1 MLGMGR
7 KSRQLVGLDIGS
19 SSIKAVEL
27 KSTKSGYELVS
38 FGMETLAPDTVV
50 DGAIMDAPQV
60 ANAISKIFDAQ
71 RIKTKNVATSVSG
84 HSVIVKRVPLPL
96 MTEDELYDRIP
107 SEASQHI
114 PFDIADVNLSY
125 QLLESMDSQMDV
137 LLVAV
142 KKDKI
147 LNHTNVLAQAGKTP
161 VVVDIDAFG
170 LQNCFEVNY
179 EPDAGQTVALLNIGA
194 SVMNINI
201 VRGGGGNQYTDALQK
216 ELDLSF
222 EDAERLKRGDSLP
235 SVTDEQKQ
243 QILRSVSDILTLEIQ
258 KTFDFFRATASGE
271 NIQRI
276 VVAGGT
282 ARVPGLVD
290 LLREE
295 FAMPVEELNPF
306 RKVSIDP
313 GKHSDDQIREMA
325 PRLAIA
331 AGAAMPAVFIG
342 AGLVLGALVLGFFY
356 YTWQQQLNKENAE
369 IKRLTAQKTELEQT
383 KQQVEAF
390 EKQKV
395 VLQQRVST
403 IEQLQRDRTG
413 GQELLDMVANTVS
426 RTENLWLTEMVRK
439 GSTLSME
446 GTSASVNAV
455 ANFITALKRSGYF
468 QKVEI
473 KETKQDEKNTA
484 VQSFGFQ
491 ISAEITPP
499 NAAQARPANTPA
511 PAAAAKAPAK
521 KG

>member
-1 MLGMGR
+1 MSLFGG

-27 KSTKSGYELVS
+27 KQTKGGYELVS
-38 FGMETLAPDTVV
+38 FGTEHLAQDTVV

-179 EPDAGQTVALLNIGA
+179 DPDAGQTVALLNVGA

-201 VRGGGGNQYTDALQK
+201 VRGGVPLFTRD
-216 ELDLSF
+216 
-222 EDAERLKRGDSLP
+222 
-235 SVTDEQKQ
+235 
-243 QILRSVSDILTLEIQ
+243 VS
-258 KTFDFFRATASGE
+258 
-271 NIQRI
+271 
-276 VVAGGT
+276 AGGK
-282 ARVPGLVD
+282 ARGPGLVD

-306 RKVSIDP
+306 RKVLVNPS
-313 GKHSDDQIREMA
+313 KHSEDQIREMG

-331 AGAAMPAVFIG
+331 V
-342 AGLVLGALVLGFFY
+342 GLAL
-356 YTWQQQLNKENAE
+356 
-369 IKRLTAQKTELEQT
+369 
-383 KQQVEAF
+383 
-390 EKQKV
+390 
-395 VLQQRVST
+395 
-403 IEQLQRDRTG
+403 
-413 GQELLDMVANTVS
+413 
-426 RTENLWLTEMVRK
+426 
-439 GSTLSME
+439 
-446 GTSASVNAV
+446 
-455 ANFITALKRSGYF
+455 RSF
-468 QKVEI
+468 
-473 KETKQDEKNTA
+473 D
-484 VQSFGFQ
+484 
-491 ISAEITPP
+491 
-499 NAAQARPANTPA
+499 
-511 PAAAAKAPAK
+511 
-521 KG
+521 

>member
-1 MLGMGR
+1 MGLLGGK
-7 KSRQLVGLDIGS
+7 KSKQIVGLDIGS

-27 KSTKSGYELVS
+27 KATKAGYELVS
-38 FGMETLAPDTVV
+38 FGMESLAPDTVV

-60 ANAISKIFDAQ
+60 ANAISKIFDAE

-96 MTEDELYDRIP
+96 MTEEELYDRIP

-161 VVVDIDAFG
+161 MIVDIDAFA

-179 EPDAGQTVALLNIGA
+179 EPDSAQTVALLNIGA

-201 VRGGGGNQYTDALQK
+201 VRGGIPLFTRDVSVGGNQYTDALQK
-216 ELDLSF
+216 ELDLGF
-222 EDAERLKRGDSLP
+222 EDAERLKKGDTLP
-235 SVTDEQKQ
+235 SVTDEQRQ

-306 RKVSIDP
+306 RRVLINP
-313 GKHSDDQIREMA
+313 GRHSDDQIRDIA
-325 PRLAIA
+325 PRLVIA
-331 AGAAMPAVFIG
+331 V
-342 AGLVLGALVLGFFY
+342 GLAL
-356 YTWQQQLNKENAE
+356 
-369 IKRLTAQKTELEQT
+369 
-383 KQQVEAF
+383 
-390 EKQKV
+390 
-395 VLQQRVST
+395 
-403 IEQLQRDRTG
+403 
-413 GQELLDMVANTVS
+413 
-426 RTENLWLTEMVRK
+426 
-439 GSTLSME
+439 
-446 GTSASVNAV
+446 
-455 ANFITALKRSGYF
+455 RSF
-468 QKVEI
+468 
-473 KETKQDEKNTA
+473 D
-484 VQSFGFQ
+484 
-491 ISAEITPP
+491 
-499 NAAQARPANTPA
+499 
-511 PAAAAKAPAK
+511 
-521 KG
+521 

>member
-1 MLGMGR
+1 MGLFGGK
-7 KSRQLVGLDIGS
+7 KSRQIVGLDIGS

-27 KSTKSGYELVS
+27 KSTKGGYELVS
-38 FGMETLAPDTVV
+38 FGMESLAPDTVV

-60 ANAISKIFDAQ
+60 ANAISKIFDAE
-71 RIKTKNVATSVSG
+71 RIKTKNVATAVSG

-161 VVVDIDAFG
+161 VIVDIDAFA

-179 EPDAGQTVALLNIGA
+179 EPDTAQTVALLNIGA

-201 VRGGGGNQYTDALQK
+201 VRGGIPLFTRDVSVGGNQYTDALQK

-222 EDAERLKRGDSLP
+222 EDAERLKKGETLP

-306 RKVSIDP
+306 RRVLINP
-313 GKHSDDQIREMA
+313 GRHSDDQIRDMA
-325 PRLAIA
+325 PRLVIA
-331 AGAAMPAVFIG
+331 V
-342 AGLVLGALVLGFFY
+342 GLAL
-356 YTWQQQLNKENAE
+356 
-369 IKRLTAQKTELEQT
+369 
-383 KQQVEAF
+383 
-390 EKQKV
+390 
-395 VLQQRVST
+395 
-403 IEQLQRDRTG
+403 
-413 GQELLDMVANTVS
+413 
-426 RTENLWLTEMVRK
+426 
-439 GSTLSME
+439 
-446 GTSASVNAV
+446 
-455 ANFITALKRSGYF
+455 RSF
-468 QKVEI
+468 
-473 KETKQDEKNTA
+473 D
-484 VQSFGFQ
+484 
-491 ISAEITPP
+491 
-499 NAAQARPANTPA
+499 
-511 PAAAAKAPAK
+511 
-521 KG
+521 

>member
-1 MLGMGR
+1 MGLFGG
-7 KSRQLVGLDIGS
+7 KSRQIVGLDIGS

-27 KSTKSGYELVS
+27 KSTKAGYELVS

-71 RIKTKNVATSVSG
+71 RIKSKNVATSVSG

-161 VVVDIDAFG
+161 VVVDIDAFA

-201 VRGGGGNQYTDALQK
+201 VRGGIPLFTRDVSVGGNQYTDALQK

-222 EDAERLKRGDSLP
+222 EDAERLKRGDTLP

-306 RKVSIDP
+306 RRVLINP
-313 GKHSDDQIREMA
+313 GRHSDDQIRDMA
-325 PRLAIA
+325 PRLVIA
-331 AGAAMPAVFIG
+331 V
-342 AGLVLGALVLGFFY
+342 GLAL
-356 YTWQQQLNKENAE
+356 
-369 IKRLTAQKTELEQT
+369 
-383 KQQVEAF
+383 
-390 EKQKV
+390 
-395 VLQQRVST
+395 
-403 IEQLQRDRTG
+403 
-413 GQELLDMVANTVS
+413 
-426 RTENLWLTEMVRK
+426 
-439 GSTLSME
+439 
-446 GTSASVNAV
+446 
-455 ANFITALKRSGYF
+455 RSF
-468 QKVEI
+468 
-473 KETKQDEKNTA
+473 D
-484 VQSFGFQ
+484 
-491 ISAEITPP
+491 
-499 NAAQARPANTPA
+499 
-511 PAAAAKAPAK
+511 
-521 KG
+521 